1 MGFLDDMKKLFWA
14 KKSVAKSAAKKGAEE
29 VKEMTSEGYDA
40 VKGFSED
47 MGDKANQTLEDV
59 KKYMAKR
66 KESQWDPPEEDLVPS
81 DEETGSSE
89 VEDVVEP
96 ISGSMNKAS
105 SEGQKIVQQ
114 AKEKGGEVLDKAVEA
129 SDQFWVKAEEVGK
142 QVAEEGGKLTDKA
155 KEVAKDVGD
164 KISAKM
170 DEMLEKAEELD
181 KTIEAEKRAMDSDG
195 DGFADVP
202 THEKL
207 RQQGSL
213 LKDKDDFWSKAES
226 FAAGDYSMGKAKIVG
241 TDDSVEPK
249 PDDGNLTGFE
259 DLDGDGDALM
269 DDAIIV
275 EDDSDSEDE
284 NNTSSDEP
292 KLMLPDGDEEE

>member
-1 MGFLDDMKKLFWA
+1 MGFLDDMKKLLWA

-29 VKEMTSEGYDA
+29 MKEMTSEGYDA

-47 MGDKANQTLEDV
+47 VGDKANQTLEDV

-66 KESQWDPPEEDLVPS
+66 KDSQWDPPEEDIVPS
-81 DEETGSSE
+81 VDDTPLAAD
-89 VEDVVEP
+89 DVVEP
-96 ISGSMNKAS
+96 ISNAMKKSTA
-105 SEGQKIVQQ
+105 EGQKIIQQ

-129 SDQFWVKAEEVGK
+129 SDQFWEKAEEVGK
-142 QVAEEGGKLTDKA
+142 QVAEEGGKLSEKA
-155 KEVAKDVGD
+155 KDMAKDVGD

-181 KTIEAEKRAMDSDG
+181 KTIEAEDRAMDSDG
-195 DGFADVP
+195 DGFADIP

-226 FAAGDYSMGKAKIVG
+226 FAAGDYTMGKAKVVG

-249 PDDGNLTGFE
+249 SDDGDLKGFE

-275 EDDSDSEDE
+275 EDENDATTDTTSD
-284 NNTSSDEP
+284 SDEP